1 MCHMNESKQK
11 TVYFAAGWFS
21 PAQEKAYADALEAI
35 KANQTIDV
43 ENSYIPLEHQYQG
56 LRVDEHPE
64 LLEDKVWAQATFNG
78 DVIGVKSSDIFLCTY
93 LPEEEDIGC
102 GVEIGLAKAYG
113 KYIVLVIPDEDYG
126 KSINLM
132 SWGSADIVLKMSDLE
147 TFDFNKPYFDF
158 YPGAVY

>member
-1 MCHMNESKQK
+1 MSYERKQTK
-11 TVYFAAGWFS
+11 NSLFCSWLVLASTR
-21 PAQEKAYADALEAI
+21 KAYADALEAI

-78 DVIGVKSSDIFLCTY
+78 DVIGVKSSDLFLCTY